1 MMLKK
6 VKVQDLNVGDKII
19 YYGFDEE
26 SQYLEGAKATVKKSY
41 MESYPFESVAVIQ
54 FEDSTEERICDA
66 DYFDLIVESNDL
78 QQRKRHQMNQVPNHY
93 QGTDGIDVIEF
104 CRQQFTHDELVGA
117 LKFNIIK
124 YTTRLGR
131 KENDLEDLNKIG
143 VYQRRLSEVLA
154 DE

>member
-1 MMLKK
+1 MLKK
-6 VKVQDLNVGDKII
+6 AKISELKPNDKIV
-19 YYGFDEE
+19 YYGLNEE
-26 SQYLEGAKATVKKSY
+26 PRLLKGLKAKVLEV
-41 MESYPFESVAVIQ
+41 FEDRILSTDIAVIE
-54 FEDSTEERICDA
+54 FENGYREEINDS
-66 DYFDLIVESNDL
+66 DYFDLIKTNDL

-124 YTTRLGR
+124 YATRIAR
-131 KENDLEDLNKIG
+131 KNQDVEDIEKIG
-143 VYQRRLSEVLA
+143 VYQRRLKEVLA